1 MRTKYIPATDPNKS
15 VTESEA
21 GPSQSKKRETD
32 GSSRS
37 KRMKKDGSGVEP
49 PKPVESQTEAGK
61 RKLTKKHL
69 KLPCE
74 NASRTALMFPTL
86 VS

>member
-15 VTESEA
+15 MTESEA
-21 GPSQSKKRETD
+21 GPSQCKKRETA
-32 GSSRS
+32 GSSGS
-37 KRMKKDGSGVEP
+37 KRKKKDGSVEP
-49 PKPVESQTEAGK
+49 PKPGGSQTAAGK

-74 NASRTALMFPTL
+74 NTSRTALMFPTV